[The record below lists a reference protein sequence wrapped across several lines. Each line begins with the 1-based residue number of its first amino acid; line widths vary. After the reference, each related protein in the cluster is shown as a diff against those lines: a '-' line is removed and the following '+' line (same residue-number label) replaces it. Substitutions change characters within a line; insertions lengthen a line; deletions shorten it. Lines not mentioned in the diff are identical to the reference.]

1 MQGWAL
7 EVGILIKEQINAAS
21 LIITCVR
28 ILLGLIE
35 AGSVLLSTFP
45 QPLML
50 CIDISYGSVD
60 EVKLN
65 PLGFIH
71 V

>member
-7 EVGILIKEQINAAS
+7 EAGILIKEQTNAAS
-21 LIITCVR
+21 LIITFVR

-50 CIDISYGSVD
+50 YIDISYGLS
-60 EVKLN
+60 
-65 PLGFIH
+65 
-71 V
+71 